1 MVSIALIAVIV
12 LTVLFIFIIHFLLVI
27 NSFSLVLLHFSIV
40 AFITLPL
47 SKTVLNQKVRK
58 VTDDRMKAGLL
69 SPI

>member
-1 MVSIALIAVIV
+1 MVSIALISVIV

-40 AFITLPL
+40 AFITLSL
-47 SKTVLNQKVRK
+47 SKVALNQMVRK